1 MPDLGPILA
10 NLVSMDLESFWGFDQ
25 RERFKAFRFYLRPS
39 HRLSIL
45 FFFSLSLLPSFF
57 SYALTSFI
65 ESSLE
70 EKSLL
75 AASFFH
81 SCKLKL
87 RFLYFLSSIS
97 FSFFLFLFIL
107 PNSFLIPSFAKVYSR
122 FKIYSQNRTTSDRVR
137 GTRRKREI

>member
-25 RERFKAFRFYLRPS
+25 WERFKAFRFHLRPS
-39 HRLSIL
+39 HRLIL
-45 FFFSLSLLPSFF
+45 FFSPSPLLPSFF

-65 ESSLE
+65 QSSLE

-75 AASFFH
+75 VASFFH
-81 SCKLKL
+81 SCKWKL
-87 RFLYFLSSIS
+87 RFLYFLSSVS
-97 FSFFLFLFIL
+97 FSFFFFFSLIL
-107 PNSFLIPSFAKVYSR
+107 PNSFLISSFAKVYSR
-122 FKIYSQNRTTSDRVR
+122 FKIYSQNRITSDRIR